1 MITFGG
7 TGSTAFLG
15 ILKVPENQTKK
26 TLRITAPV
34 DSKVGMGKKILELSL
49 TEEID
54 QGMLM
59 FIIRIGSDALIWPFY
74 QAVVCLKAGVWG
86 ESGVT
91 AKGSGT

>member
-1 MITFGG
+1 MLFVFFSVERPIVFTRRN
-7 TGSTAFLG
+7 LL
-15 ILKVPENQTKK
+15 IKK
-26 TLRITAPV
+26 ILRITAPV

-74 QAVVCLKAGVWG
+74 QAVICLKAGV
-86 ESGVT
+86 
-91 AKGSGT
+91 